1 MLSPL
6 DLGRVYDDHA
16 QAVFSFLLQFLR
28 HDGDARD
35 LLQELFVKL
44 AQRPT
49 LLDGVRAERAFLLR
63 LAHNLAIDLI
73 RRRGARE
80 KSSAELAADTPLL
93 FAPTSDPDEQAF
105 RDALTQALTE
115 LPQEQR
121 TVMHLKLWEGLTF
134 EQIAGLLQIPLNTAA
149 SRYRYGLDKMR
160 ERLRLLYN
168 EIK

>member
-49 LLDGVRAERAFLLR
+49 LLDGVREQRAYLLR

-80 KSSAELAADTPLL
+80 KRSAELANDAPQL
-93 FAPTSDPDEQAF
+93 FGPASDPAEQPF
-105 RDALTQALTE
+105 RDALTHALTE
-115 LPQEQR
+115 LADEQS
-121 TVMHLKLWEGLTF
+121 TVIHPKIW
-134 EQIAGLLQIPLNTAA
+134 P
-149 SRYRYGLDKMR
+149 
-160 ERLRLLYN
+160 
-168 EIK
+168 